1 MKFAFFG
8 TAPFAV
14 PALERLAPH
23 IELVVSQPDRPTGR
37 GLKTQMS
44 PVKAKALELGLP
56 VETPERCRT
65 PEYVERLQQ
74 LEVDAFI
81 VAAYGQILPQRILD
95 IPPRGCI
102 NLHGSILPRWRGA
115 APVQRCIE
123 AGDTVSG
130 VTLMQMDKGMDT
142 GDIIAIEET
151 PIGESEVA
159 GELYYRLSILA
170 ADMIE
175 EWAPRIASGDYQSTP
190 QDNDLATMAPKVTK
204 SDSLLNFEQSAAEAY
219 RNFRAFTP
227 APGAWIETNLGTL
240 KIHEIN
246 PIDGSGTVGQVL
258 AVRPN
263 LVVAFAEGAL
273 NLVQVQPEGRKRLSG
288 ADFANGAR
296 IEVGD
301 CLLPTKR

>member
-1 MKFAFFG
+1 MKFVFFG

-14 PALERLAPH
+14 PALERLAPFV
-23 IELVVSQPDRPTGR
+23 ELVVSQPDRPTGR

-44 PVKAKALELGLP
+44 PVKAKALELRLP
-56 VETPERCRT
+56 VETPEKCRD
-65 PEYVERLQQ
+65 PEYIERLKK
-74 LEVDAFI
+74 LEVDAYI
-81 VAAYGQILPQRILD
+81 VAAYGQILPQSILE

-102 NLHGSILPRWRGA
+102 NLHGSLLPRWRGA
-115 APVQRCIE
+115 APVQRCIQ
-123 AGDTVSG
+123 AGDTISG

-142 GDIIAIEET
+142 GDIIAMEET

-159 GELYYRLSILA
+159 GDLYARLSYLA

-175 EWAPRIASGDYQSTP
+175 QWAPKIAAGDYQRTP
-190 QDNDLATMAPKVTK
+190 QDNTLATMAPKVTK
-204 SDSLLNFEQSAAEAY
+204 SDSQLTFEQSAADAY
-219 RNFRAFTP
+219 QNFRAFTP
-227 APGAWIETNLGTL
+227 APGAWIETNLGTI
-240 KIHEIN
+240 KVHEIGLAN
-246 PIDGSGTVGQVL
+246 GSGSIGQVL

-296 IEVGD
+296 IEVGN